1 MKPTH
6 NAYEHDEPALLD
18 DESRLPSDQAV
29 RIAMARALSNT
40 LMLWRLCL
48 SARCQRNG
56 KCKGDPQECLA
67 IGGALLS
74 DDVFKGG
81 IVFIQAKAEGLSF
94 DDVWAQSPDE
104 LAAFGEWARRIECNP
119 ARRR

>member
-1 MKPTH
+1 MKLSYD
-6 NAYEHDEPALLD
+6 ARDHDEPAPLGDEPLLPLD
-18 DESRLPSDQAV
+18 HPVS
-29 RIAMARALSNT
+29 IAMARMLSNT

-56 KCKGDPQECLA
+56 KCKGDPHACLA

-74 DDVFKGG
+74 DDVFYGG
-81 IVFIQAKAEGLSF
+81 VAFLQGKADGLSF
-94 DDVWAQSPDE
+94 DDVLAQCPDE
-104 LAAFGEWARRIECNP
+104 LAAFGEWARRIEINP

>member
-1 MKPTH
+1 MKLSH
-6 NAYEHDEPALLD
+6 DAHEHDEPALLA
-18 DESRLPSDQAV
+18 DESHLPLDHPVS
-29 RIAMARALSNT
+29 IAMARALSDT

-48 SARCQRNG
+48 TARCQRNG
-56 KCKGDPQECLA
+56 KCKGDPQACLA

-74 DDVFKGG
+74 DDVFNGG

>member
-1 MKPTH
+1 MKLSH
-6 NAYEHDEPALLD
+6 DAHEHDEPALLD
-18 DESRLPSDQAV
+18 DESRLPSDHPV
-29 RIAMARALSNT
+29 SIAMARVLSDT

-56 KCKGDPQECLA
+56 KCKGDPHACLA

-74 DDVFKGG
+74 DDVFNGG
-81 IVFIQAKAEGLSF
+81 VVFLQGKTDGLSF
-94 DDVWAQSPDE
+94 DEVFAQCPDE
-104 LAAFGEWARRIECNP
+104 LAAFGEWTRRIEHNP